1 MSARSLIPDVT
12 IVLIYLI
19 KLLKIKHVKEYKIL
33 IVDDYPEHIRV
44 ITDILLKDDNNY
56 QIFAASNG
64 EIAFDI
70 AKNRIPHLIIMDWDM
85 PVMNGMEATMV
96 LKGNELTKDIPIII
110 ASGYHTDS
118 EAIQEALSKGAIDF
132 VRKPIDKIELIARV
146 HSMLQF
152 VESFQELI
160 RQKELNFKQ
169 EIIYK
174 QKELTSQALFIAYQ
188 NEYLG
193 QMTFQLKE
201 LLKVANS
208 KSKKIIFELIENT
221 NKKMSDNG
229 WEQFEEQID
238 MAYNDFF
245 AKLSEK
251 FPELSA
257 NERKLCGLLRMNLS
271 SKEIAQLI
279 FQEVASVDVAR
290 YRLRQ
295 KLGLDKDENLIA
307 FLTELR

>member
-1 MSARSLIPDVT
+1 
-12 IVLIYLI
+12 
-19 KLLKIKHVKEYKIL
+19 VKEYKIL

-64 EIAFDI
+64 EIAFEI
-70 AKNRIPHLIIMDWDM
+70 AKNRLPHLIIMDWDM
-85 PVMNGMEATMV
+85 PVMNGMEATIV
-96 LKGNELTKDIPIII
+96 LKENELTKDIPIII

-152 VESFQELI
+152 VESFQEVI
-160 RQKELNFKQ
+160 RQKELNFNQ
-169 EIIYK
+169 EIVHK

-193 QMTFQLKE
+193 QMTTQLRE
-201 LLKVANS
+201 LLKVTNT

-238 MAYNDFF
+238 LAYNEFF
-245 AKLSEK
+245 TKLSEK

-271 SKEIAQLI
+271 SKEIAQI
-279 FQEVASVDVAR
+279 TFQEASSVDVAR

-295 KLGLDKDENLIA
+295 KLGLDKEENLSN
-307 FLTELR
+307 FLINLDFKDRA